1 MGKRKSIC
9 SFVLLGTV
17 MEDPTVQ
24 GLRTALHL
32 CRTASPQAGS
42 QGTREQYQAENTG
55 LEDNMA
61 NYNGL

>member
-1 MGKRKSIC
+1 
-9 SFVLLGTV
+9 